1 MATSPTPHAGA
12 SPAASADG
20 AFDTGGRTWA
30 SILELTVREDIIQG
44 KLPAGSKLRLKEL
57 AERYQAG
64 VIPLREAL
72 SRLCATG
79 FVVAIDQKGFR
90 VAELSASELLD
101 ITRVRQQIETQ
112 ALRDAIAAGDVEWEG
127 QLIAAHHR
135 LRRLPVLLP
144 GEGRHMNPEWEAA
157 HADFHA
163 ALVAGCGSPWLL
175 RFSALLRDQTAR
187 YRLLSMQLPGT
198 GRKRD
203 VAAEHEA
210 IVDAAI
216 NGDAD
221 LACALLNRHF
231 QETTN
236 LVMAYL
242 AAQKGSEV
250 AARTRA
256 RKVVAV

>member
-1 MATSPTPHAGA
+1 MPTPHSAA
-12 SPAASADG
+12 SPASAEEG

-30 SILELTVREDIIQG
+30 SILELTVREEIIQG
-44 KLPAGSKLRLKEL
+44 KLAAGSKLRLKEL

-90 VAELSASELLD
+90 VAELSESELLD

-112 ALRDAIAAGDVEWEG
+112 ALRDAIASRNVEWEG

-135 LRRLPVLLP
+135 LKRIAILLP
-144 GEGRHMNPEWEAA
+144 GEGRHMNPEWEEA
-157 HADFHA
+157 HSDFHA

-187 YRLLSMQLPGT
+187 YRLLSMALRKT

-210 IVDAAI
+210 IVKAAI
-216 NGDAD
+216 EGDAE
-221 LACALLNRHF
+221 LACRLLARHF
-231 QETTN
+231 QETTD

-242 AAQKGSEV
+242 AAQKDAAAAGK
-250 AARTRA
+250 ARTRKA
-256 RKVVAV
+256 AAA